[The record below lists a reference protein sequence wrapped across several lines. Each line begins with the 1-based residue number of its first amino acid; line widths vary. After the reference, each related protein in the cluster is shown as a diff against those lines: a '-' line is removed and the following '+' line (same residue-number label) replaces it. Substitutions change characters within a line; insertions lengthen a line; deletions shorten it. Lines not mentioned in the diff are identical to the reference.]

1 MFPQVLESF
10 AVEKEN
16 HPMSSSGAAPPPTP
30 KVTYFN
36 AHINPQKPPL
46 LPPKVSEK
54 MAAPLLTAVITAL
67 ILSSIKPPFIQ
78 KRNNKNKPSG
88 ELQWTSIIMWSLM
101 AGISAFGLPLLVRAF
116 RGGQ

>member
-1 MFPQVLESF
+1 
-10 AVEKEN
+10 
-16 HPMSSSGAAPPPTP
+16 MSSNTGAAPPATP

-46 LPPKVSEK
+46 LPPKVSERII
-54 MAAPLLTAVITAL
+54 APLVTAVITAL

-88 ELQWTSIIMWSLM
+88 DLQWPSIILWSLAM
-101 AGISAFGLPLLVRAF
+101 GVSVFVLPLLVRAVQKT
-116 RGGQ
+116 GN